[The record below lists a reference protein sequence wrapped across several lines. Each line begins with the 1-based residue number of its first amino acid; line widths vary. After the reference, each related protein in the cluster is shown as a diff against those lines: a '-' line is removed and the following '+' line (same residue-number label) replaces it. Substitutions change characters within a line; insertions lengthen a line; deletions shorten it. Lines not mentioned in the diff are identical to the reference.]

1 MVKKERNQ
9 GWGCGGVVK
18 CEKPAGGGKQRIRG
32 SVITAKYSSLVIP
45 ASIVRVVRTLIRH
58 NTCVLHR
65 TQQSRVLRP
74 SHYSC

>member
-9 GWGCGGVVK
+9 GWGCGGGGVVK

-45 ASIVRVVRTLIRH
+45 ASIVRVVRTLIR
-58 NTCVLHR
+58 THR